1 MIARRYCIRFQRE
14 NSLSFGPRKRPAA
27 AVSSRSVSAGR
38 ACGGESCVGGLDGVD
53 VRGGRGSRGD
63 HSICAWAAAGVA
75 ATIRAR
81 RLQTSRVSV
90 FHRRCATTEPRHLFS
105 GNSVS
110 STAAGEPTN
119 PTITPSL
126 HDPHLTRRPRLTV
139 TRSVV
144 CWRPLTGRALRPRR
158 AIADTRPAYRAGFE
172 PTALTHT
179 GHLPVK
185 GRLRVADVQ
194 NRELT

>member
-1 MIARRYCIRFQRE
+1 VDRLKGLVHRRHASRHDRLQ
-14 NSLSFGPRKRPAA
+14 PAGRVEADRASAVWTALMFVGA
-27 AVSSRSVSAGR
+27 AVHA
-38 ACGGESCVGGLDGVD
+38 AT
-53 VRGGRGSRGD
+53 

-126 HDPHLTRRPRLTV
+126 HDPHLMRRPRLTV

-194 NRELT
+194 NRELTTVVALMRSGGA